1 MARLLIKTV
10 LIAVPLLAI
19 TMLIAIVVIPGSSA
33 GGPLRSG
40 RAIVAKSDSIY
51 CWCTF
56 ASNTA
61 TINTGRKEIVV
72 QPTALLVDGVAV
84 ADIDEDVAFVQVQG
98 KRGLVTF
105 VADSATLQTTQR

>member
-33 GGPLRSG
+33 GGTLRSG

-105 VADSATLQTTQR
+105 VADGATLQTTQR

>member
-1 MARLLIKTV
+1 M
-10 LIAVPLLAI
+10 
-19 TMLIAIVVIPGSSA
+19 
-33 GGPLRSG
+33 
-40 RAIVAKSDSIY
+40 
-51 CWCTF
+51 
-56 ASNTA
+56 
-61 TINTGRKEIVV
+61 

>member
-1 MARLLIKTV
+1 MTRSLIKTV

-19 TMLIAIVVIPGSSA
+19 TMLIVIAVITGTSA
-33 GGPLRSG
+33 GGTLRSG
-40 RAIVAKSDSIY
+40 RAVVAKSDSIY

-56 ASNTA
+56 ASDTA

-84 ADIDEDVAFVQVQG
+84 ADIDKDVAYVQVHV
-98 KRGLVTF
+98 KRGVVTF
-105 VADSATLQTTQR
+105 LADGATVQTTRR